1 LNRRGRRVAFCS
13 KGTKDRRAKSQVEEI
28 GQGGDGLSGLRY
40 RQCIRANAMRGLGD
54 DPRDRAIQMSA
65 GDKDRSASTAS
76 VVRSRRPGHVTQPK
90 STNTARLICWRNCRD
105 QVPAALSATGGR
117 AAASRS
123 GNVLENNGGS

>member
-13 KGTKDRRAKSQVEEI
+13 KGAKDRRGKSQVEEI

-40 RQCIRANAMRGLGD
+40 RQCVRANAMRGLGD

-76 VVRSRRPGHVTQPK
+76 VVRSRRPDHVTQP
-90 STNTARLICWRNCRD
+90 
-105 QVPAALSATGGR
+105 
-117 AAASRS
+117 
-123 GNVLENNGGS
+123 